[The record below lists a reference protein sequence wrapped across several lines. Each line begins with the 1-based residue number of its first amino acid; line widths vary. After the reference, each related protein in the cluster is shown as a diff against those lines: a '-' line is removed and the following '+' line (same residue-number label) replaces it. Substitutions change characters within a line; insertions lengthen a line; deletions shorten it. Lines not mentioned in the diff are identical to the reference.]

1 MKVVRS
7 ITLASL
13 EGWEELLVVM
23 VVVLMVVLVVEVNT
37 GCRGRIISL
46 LLGDHSPA
54 V

>member
-7 ITLASL
+7 ITQASVL
-13 EGWEELLVVM
+13 SWEKLMV

-37 GCRGRIISL
+37 GCRGGIISL